1 MFAGRFSAS
10 IGLVG
15 IDFGSR
21 AIKLLQLREH
31 GRGLRVVGAG
41 SVEVQAAENGPVDAG
56 ALTDQL
62 WGAFASGGFSGRRCV
77 ISLPRADVRVQS
89 VRLPRMPDDELRQA
103 AVWEASQRF
112 GFDRT
117 AMEVDIIR
125 TGAELQGGENR
136 EEVLLIAAP
145 HTAINAR
152 LEPLMA
158 AGLRPVAIETHFTAL
173 ARAFSRPSFSPSATQ
188 EVRAVVDVGVSGST
202 VMILRGGQIA
212 FCKPIAIGGRLFD
225 EAVAEHLQMD
235 VASAR
240 SLRAAR
246 IAAAFGEAGSV
257 PVADPSIERAEYDA
271 VRPLLGA
278 FAKEVMLCVR
288 YYGVTFRGHP
298 PQHLIL
304 TGGDGLEPR
313 LAETLA
319 EQCKIPVTF
328 EHDGPGAA
336 GLLDGIRD
344 CLHRDPGPS
353 ACWAV
358 AAGLSLRGLSPARLR
373 RARPGPARQEAA

>member
-1 MFAGRFSAS
+1 VFAGRFSAS

-31 GRGLRVVGAG
+31 GRGLRVIGAG
-41 SVEVQAAENGPVDAG
+41 RVDVHAAETGPVDAA

-77 ISLPRADVRVQS
+77 VSLPRADVRVQS

-112 GFDRT
+112 GFDRA
-117 AMEVDIIR
+117 AMEVDVIR

-188 EVRAVVDVGVSGST
+188 EVRAVVDVGASGST

-212 FCKPIAIGGRLFD
+212 FCKPIAIGGKLLD
-225 EAVAEHLQMD
+225 EAVAEHLEMD

-246 IAAAFGEAGSV
+246 IAALFGEAGSV
-257 PVADPSIERAEYDA
+257 PVTDPSIERAEYDA
-271 VRPLLGA
+271 VRPLLGS

-313 LAETLA
+313 LDETLA

-328 EHDGPGAA
+328 EHEGPGAA
-336 GLLDGIRD
+336 GILEGIRD
-344 CLHRDPGPS
+344 CLHRDPGPP